1 MAGVRDERPRAPR
14 TESGKVTPENRFGMR
29 PRFVGRTG
37 LADAVTVANAMLG
50 FLAVVVATTDTWAAA
65 RLLLLAAILDGLDG
79 VVARWRGGTP
89 VGPYLD
95 SLADVVSFAIAP
107 ATLVYVVAANEWDL
121 APLESAEPRA
131 IVALLLPA
139 LFVGAAITR
148 LALYT
153 AYDTEDEYTEGVQT
167 TLAAT
172 LIGAAVL
179 TGITRP
185 DILLVITAAFVYLML
200 SPLRYPDLLARDALV
215 MGVVHAMAVITP
227 LALKRAFP
235 WALLFLGLGYL
246 VFGPWL
252 YWREQFPIP
261 YLGGES

>member
-1 MAGVRDERPRAPR
+1 M
-14 TESGKVTPENRFGMR
+14 TPEYRFGMR

-37 LADAVTVANAMLG
+37 LADAVTVANAILG
-50 FLAVVVATTDTWAAA
+50 FLAIVVATTDTWTAA

-79 VVARWRGGTP
+79 VVARWRGGTA

-107 ATLVYVVAANEWDL
+107 AVLVYAVAAEEWGI

-131 IVALLLPA
+131 VVAFLLPA

-153 AYDTEDEYTEGVQT
+153 AYDTDEEYTEGVQT

-215 MGVVHAMAVITP
+215 MGVVHALAVLVP
-227 LALKRAFP
+227 LALQRAFP

-252 YWREQFPIP
+252 YWRESFPLPIP
-261 YLGGES
+261 SEES